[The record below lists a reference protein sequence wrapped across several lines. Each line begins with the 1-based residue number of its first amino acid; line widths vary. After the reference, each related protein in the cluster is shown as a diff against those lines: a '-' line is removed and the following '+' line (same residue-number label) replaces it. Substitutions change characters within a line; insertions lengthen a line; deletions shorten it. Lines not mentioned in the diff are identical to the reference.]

1 MVFDI
6 RFDNCSLRIFNFRF
20 YFSLPTGIS
29 YVTHP
34 QAKPTRV
41 TDFHNIERIMTAVL
55 PASATPSSTQKDSQQ
70 PGNDSNGH
78 HKSSSGSSS
87 SSNGQSYSKNATNSP
102 LSHKKSSD
110 KRAANTCNCNEMKTL
125 LKIKVTGNSDDLTIT
140 CNGVKAA
147 ESIADLVD
155 GYCRIV
161 NNTEMSLWDR
171 SRTPT
176 GSATNSLEKQKQQ
189 QKCDGTSSGAIS
201 QQPPNLPAQNAPI
214 GEHVNAK
221 NDALSVQPSS
231 IAVTSIEMNM
241 PILSEDYVDIG
252 LGEEEGDYSTP
263 AARNYELDR
272 LQITLNDIIGVGQ
285 FGDVHI
291 GTCRI
296 NKSSKS
302 KNASSGV
309 DDSSQKDGASSNGGD
324 ADAKSVI
331 QVAVK
336 TCKADAD
343 MQTSEKFLEEACKCY
358 TFRTSHLYGMV
369 GLILIFK

>member
-1 MVFDI
+1 M
-6 RFDNCSLRIFNFRF
+6 
-20 YFSLPTGIS
+20 
-29 YVTHP
+29 
-34 QAKPTRV
+34 
-41 TDFHNIERIMTAVL
+41 
-55 PASATPSSTQKDSQQ
+55 
-70 PGNDSNGH
+70 
-78 HKSSSGSSS
+78 
-87 SSNGQSYSKNATNSP
+87 
-102 LSHKKSSD
+102 SHKKSSD
-110 KRAANTCNCNEMKTL
+110 KRAANTCNCNEIKTL

-161 NNTEMSLWDR
+161 HNTEMSLWDH
-171 SRTPT
+171 SRTPI

-189 QKCDGTSSGAIS
+189 KCDGTGGGAAC
-201 QQPPNLPAQNAPI
+201 QHPPNLPAQNAPAS
-214 GEHVNAK
+214 ESANAK
-221 NDALSVQPSS
+221 SDPTHPTHPTP
-231 IAVTSIEMNM
+231 IAVTNIEMNM

-272 LQITLNDIIGVGQ
+272 TQITLNDIIGVGQ

-302 KNASSGV
+302 KNGGGGGA
-309 DDSSQKDGASSNGGD
+309 DDSSQKDGATSNGTD
-324 ADAKSVI
+324 SDAKNVI
-331 QVAVK
+331 HVAVK

-343 MQTSEKFLEEACKCY
+343 MQTAEKFLEEACK
-358 TFRTSHLYGMV
+358 S
-369 GLILIFK
+369 